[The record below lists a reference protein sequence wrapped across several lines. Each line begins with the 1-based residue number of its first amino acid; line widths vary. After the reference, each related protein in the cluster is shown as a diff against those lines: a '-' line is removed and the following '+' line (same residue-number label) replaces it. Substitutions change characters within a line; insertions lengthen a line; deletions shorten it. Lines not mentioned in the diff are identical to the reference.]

1 LENGIKKIFA
11 AAAPAVVAALTEVI
25 QYARLIV
32 PGKSWL
38 DKESRRLNAC
48 ALKAAD
54 RPCTPQDAEKII
66 HYAFGERWP
75 DFELIDRYVKKM
87 LNQDP
92 KSPLFLYFQYL
103 HGKRSHL
110 LQRPPTEKDLQ
121 RLRDIQALAVE
132 RNERL
137 LINLLGKEI
146 RQIEEFLSS
155 SFEDDDDDDP
165 EDDEEDDDNRK
176 AADLEKFSEEL
187 AEAMDRIFKPH
198 GKSSSRRKKKRAAT
212 SQASLFDDSDI
223 PF

>member
-1 LENGIKKIFA
+1 
-11 AAAPAVVAALTEVI
+11 
-25 QYARLIV
+25 
-32 PGKSWL
+32 
-38 DKESRRLNAC
+38 
-48 ALKAAD
+48 
-54 RPCTPQDAEKII
+54 
-66 HYAFGERWP
+66 
-75 DFELIDRYVKKM
+75 M

-103 HGKRSHL
+103 HGTRSHL

-165 EDDEEDDDNRK
+165 DEDDHDDDRK
-176 AADLEKFSEEL
+176 AINFEKL
-187 AEAMDRIFKPH
+187 DEALDRIFKPR
-198 GKSSSRRKKKRAAT
+198 GKSSSRRKKKKAAT